1 MDLDEIL
8 SEMGFDDWS
17 TDGMGL
23 DSLLEAPDGCVIE
36 QDGRCPHGHVSP
48 LRQLGMI

>member
-1 MDLDEIL
+1 MDLEELLDEI
-8 SEMGFDDWS
+8 GADDWE

-23 DSLLEAPDGCVIE
+23 DSLLIAPDGCTIE

-48 LRQLGMI
+48 LRTAGLI